1 MGIITYNK
9 SILKNGH
16 QTDAIWINR
25 SRSGTRKLVKS
36 KRCFPEVQGRR
47 RFRWIQL
54 KNSFIVAAYM
64 IGKLFPHGMPYRYNL
79 KKVPTQ
85 MPVRHRLKYRDVG
98 IRLPVM
104 FCQDCSKH
112 KIQVVFQGHQAIS
125 HRRLEIVGR
134 IGTTQYLFRQR
145 LLQMPLVQVR
155 NKQEIIKYVPLRY
168 NISHLWNIVPYV

>member
-1 MGIITYNK
+1 MVYNVNRCELCGESLIEHTICLISTIIVQTYIKRQNKYNKMIKLSKNNVDKTGIITYNK
-9 SILKNGH
+9 DTLKNGH
-16 QTDAIWINR
+16 QTDATRINR

-79 KKVPTQ
+79 KQVPTR

-104 FCQDCSKH
+104 FC
-112 KIQVVFQGHQAIS
+112 
-125 HRRLEIVGR
+125 
-134 IGTTQYLFRQR
+134 
-145 LLQMPLVQVR
+145 
-155 NKQEIIKYVPLRY
+155 
-168 NISHLWNIVPYV
+168 

>member
-1 MGIITYNK
+1 MQQYDNLSIKRNNKYDKNYKLSKNDVDILNAILYNK
-9 SILKNGH
+9 DTLKNGH
-16 QTDAIWINR
+16 QTDATRINR

-79 KKVPTQ
+79 KQVPTR

-104 FCQDCSKH
+104 FC
-112 KIQVVFQGHQAIS
+112 
-125 HRRLEIVGR
+125 
-134 IGTTQYLFRQR
+134 
-145 LLQMPLVQVR
+145 
-155 NKQEIIKYVPLRY
+155 
-168 NISHLWNIVPYV
+168 

>member
-1 MGIITYNK
+1 MVYLLVYNVNRCKLFGRTLIEYTIYTINTTVQHLNIKRQNKYNKMIKLSKNNVDKTGIITYNK
-9 SILKNGH
+9 DTLKNGH
-16 QTDAIWINR
+16 QTDATRINR

-79 KKVPTQ
+79 KQVPTR

-104 FCQDCSKH
+104 FC
-112 KIQVVFQGHQAIS
+112 
-125 HRRLEIVGR
+125 
-134 IGTTQYLFRQR
+134 
-145 LLQMPLVQVR
+145 
-155 NKQEIIKYVPLRY
+155 
-168 NISHLWNIVPYV
+168 

>member
-1 MGIITYNK
+1 MVYLLVYNVNRCKLFGRTLIEYTIYTINTTMQHSNIKRQNKYNKMIKLSKNNVDKTGIITYNK
-9 SILKNGH
+9 DTLKNGH
-16 QTDAIWINR
+16 QTDATRINR

-36 KRCFPEVQGRR
+36 KSCFPEVQGRR

-79 KKVPTQ
+79 KQVPTR

-104 FCQDCSKH
+104 FC
-112 KIQVVFQGHQAIS
+112 
-125 HRRLEIVGR
+125 
-134 IGTTQYLFRQR
+134 
-145 LLQMPLVQVR
+145 
-155 NKQEIIKYVPLRY
+155 
-168 NISHLWNIVPYV
+168 

>member
-1 MGIITYNK
+1 MLACLKANKIFVILDLYARVKRNINIVNQIDKYNK
-9 SILKNGH
+9 DTLKNGH
-16 QTDAIWINR
+16 QTDATWINR

-79 KKVPTQ
+79 KQVPTQ

-104 FCQDCSKH
+104 FC
-112 KIQVVFQGHQAIS
+112 
-125 HRRLEIVGR
+125 
-134 IGTTQYLFRQR
+134 
-145 LLQMPLVQVR
+145 
-155 NKQEIIKYVPLRY
+155 
-168 NISHLWNIVPYV
+168 

>member
-1 MGIITYNK
+1 MVYLLVYNVNRCKLFGRTLIEYTIYTINTTMQYSNIKRQNKYNKMIKLSKNNVDKTGIITYNK
-9 SILKNGH
+9 DTLKNGH
-16 QTDAIWINR
+16 QTDATRINR

-79 KKVPTQ
+79 KQVPTR

-104 FCQDCSKH
+104 FC
-112 KIQVVFQGHQAIS
+112 
-125 HRRLEIVGR
+125 
-134 IGTTQYLFRQR
+134 
-145 LLQMPLVQVR
+145 
-155 NKQEIIKYVPLRY
+155 
-168 NISHLWNIVPYV
+168 

>member
-1 MGIITYNK
+1 MVYLLVYNTNRCKLFGRTLIKYTIYTINATMQHSNIKRQNKYNKMIKLSKNNVDKTGIITYNK
-9 SILKNGH
+9 DTLKNGH
-16 QTDAIWINR
+16 QTDATRINR

-79 KKVPTQ
+79 KQVPTR

-104 FCQDCSKH
+104 FC
-112 KIQVVFQGHQAIS
+112 
-125 HRRLEIVGR
+125 
-134 IGTTQYLFRQR
+134 
-145 LLQMPLVQVR
+145 
-155 NKQEIIKYVPLRY
+155 
-168 NISHLWNIVPYV
+168 

>member
-1 MGIITYNK
+1 MVYLLVYNVNRCKLFGRTLIEYTIYTINTTMKHSNIKRQNKYNKMIKLSKNNVDKTGIITYNK
-9 SILKNGH
+9 DTLKNGH
-16 QTDAIWINR
+16 QTDATRINR

-79 KKVPTQ
+79 KQVPTR

-104 FCQDCSKH
+104 FC
-112 KIQVVFQGHQAIS
+112 
-125 HRRLEIVGR
+125 
-134 IGTTQYLFRQR
+134 
-145 LLQMPLVQVR
+145 
-155 NKQEIIKYVPLRY
+155 
-168 NISHLWNIVPYV
+168 

>member
-1 MGIITYNK
+1 MLYKRHIKLLDVWIIHTINTTIEDISIKRQNKYDKIIKLSKNNVDKMGIITYNK

-104 FCQDCSKH
+104 FC
-112 KIQVVFQGHQAIS
+112 
-125 HRRLEIVGR
+125 
-134 IGTTQYLFRQR
+134 
-145 LLQMPLVQVR
+145 
-155 NKQEIIKYVPLRY
+155 
-168 NISHLWNIVPYV
+168 

>member
-1 MGIITYNK
+1 MVYLLVYNVNRCKLFGRTLIEYTMYTINTTMQHLNIKRQNKYNKMIKLSKNNVDKTGIITYNK
-9 SILKNGH
+9 DTLKNGH
-16 QTDAIWINR
+16 QTDATRINR

-79 KKVPTQ
+79 KQVPTR

-104 FCQDCSKH
+104 FC
-112 KIQVVFQGHQAIS
+112 
-125 HRRLEIVGR
+125 
-134 IGTTQYLFRQR
+134 
-145 LLQMPLVQVR
+145 
-155 NKQEIIKYVPLRY
+155 
-168 NISHLWNIVPYV
+168 

>member
-1 MGIITYNK
+1 MVYLLVYNVNRCKLFGRSLIEYTMYTINTTMQHLNIKRQNKYNKMIKLSKNNVDKTGIITYNK
-9 SILKNGH
+9 DTLKNGH
-16 QTDAIWINR
+16 QTDATRINR

-79 KKVPTQ
+79 KQVPTR

-104 FCQDCSKH
+104 FC
-112 KIQVVFQGHQAIS
+112 
-125 HRRLEIVGR
+125 
-134 IGTTQYLFRQR
+134 
-145 LLQMPLVQVR
+145 
-155 NKQEIIKYVPLRY
+155 
-168 NISHLWNIVPYV
+168 

>member
-1 MGIITYNK
+1 MVKLSKNNVDKSGIITYNK
-9 SILKNGH
+9 DTLKNGH
-16 QTDAIWINR
+16 QTDATRINR

-79 KKVPTQ
+79 KQVPTR

-104 FCQDCSKH
+104 FCQDCSKT
-112 KIQVVFQGHQAIS
+112 QD
-125 HRRLEIVGR
+125 
-134 IGTTQYLFRQR
+134 IGSVSRALGYITQTL
-145 LLQMPLVQVR
+145 R
-155 NKQEIIKYVPLRY
+155 NCWKDWY
-168 NISHLWNIVPYV
+168 NIVSVQAVTVTDATCLDSL

>member
-1 MGIITYNK
+1 MIKLSKNNVDKTGIITYNK
-9 SILKNGH
+9 DTLKNGH
-16 QTDAIWINR
+16 QTDAPRINR

-79 KKVPTQ
+79 KQVPTQ

-104 FCQDCSKH
+104 FC
-112 KIQVVFQGHQAIS
+112 
-125 HRRLEIVGR
+125 
-134 IGTTQYLFRQR
+134 
-145 LLQMPLVQVR
+145 
-155 NKQEIIKYVPLRY
+155 
-168 NISHLWNIVPYV
+168 

>member
-1 MGIITYNK
+1 MLYKRHIKLLDVWIIHTINTTIEDISIKRQNKYDKIIKLSKNNVDKMGIITYNK

-98 IRLPVM
+98 SVSRALGYI
-104 FCQDCSKH
+104 
-112 KIQVVFQGHQAIS
+112 
-125 HRRLEIVGR
+125 
-134 IGTTQYLFRQR
+134 T
-145 LLQMPLVQVR
+145 
-155 NKQEIIKYVPLRY
+155 
-168 NISHLWNIVPYV
+168 

>member
-1 MGIITYNK
+1 MVYLLVYNVNRCKLFGRTLIEYTMYTINTTMQHLNIKRQNKYNKMIKLSKNNVDKTGIITYNK
-9 SILKNGH
+9 DTLKNGH
-16 QTDAIWINR
+16 QTDATRINR

-79 KKVPTQ
+79 KQVPTR
-85 MPVRHRLKYRDVG
+85 MPIRHRLKYRDVG

-104 FCQDCSKH
+104 FC
-112 KIQVVFQGHQAIS
+112 
-125 HRRLEIVGR
+125 
-134 IGTTQYLFRQR
+134 
-145 LLQMPLVQVR
+145 
-155 NKQEIIKYVPLRY
+155 
-168 NISHLWNIVPYV
+168 

>member
-1 MGIITYNK
+1 MIKLSKNNVDKMGIITYNK
-9 SILKNGH
+9 DTLKNGH
-16 QTDAIWINR
+16 QTDATWINR

-79 KKVPTQ
+79 KQVPTQ

-104 FCQDCSKH
+104 FCQDCSKN
-112 KIQVVFQGHQAIS
+112 KIQIVFQGHQAIS
-125 HRRLEIVGR
+125 HRRLEVVGR
-134 IGTTQYLFRQR
+134 IGTTQYLFRQ
-145 LLQMPLVQVR
+145 
-155 NKQEIIKYVPLRY
+155 
-168 NISHLWNIVPYV
+168 